1 MVVALVS
8 IVLTATA
15 MVMDLPA
22 STATAI
28 AALRRYGIGGKYVVL
43 EMLLASFPTIRNYL
57 FNVSCVE
64 QVLR

>member
-28 AALRRYGIGGKYVVL
+28 AALRRYGIGGRYS
-43 EMLLASFPTIRNYL
+43 MLFWRCFWPLFPL
-57 FNVSCVE
+57 QGC
-64 QVLR
+64 QK

>member
-8 IVLTATA
+8 IVIVTA

-28 AALRRYGIGGKYVVL
+28 AALRWYGIGGVGVIGWPRHL
-43 EMLLASFPTIRNYL
+43 PPRPNLPRRHFRL
-57 FNVSCVE
+57 
-64 QVLR
+64 